1 MSAIII
7 SALLL
12 FVVLMCVRVPI
23 AFSMIGASALY
34 LLLKS
39 IPLGVTANTITF
51 TIANSYVL
59 LAVPLFMFAG
69 SIMNVAGVTDKIF
82 AFALVLVGRMPGSLG
97 HVNVICSL
105 IFSGTSGSAL
115 ADIGGLGVMEIDAM
129 TKVGYRKDFAA
140 AVTVASATIGPI
152 FPPSIPLVVLSA
164 TVELSAVELL
174 LAGILPGIVLAIVLM
189 ITVAV
194 LAQIRDF
201 PRSEKRA
208 TFGEIWISFIK
219 ALPALL
225 APVILIGGMV
235 SGIFS
240 PTESAAVVVG
250 YALFLGFV
258 VYRKLTLMLVMEQLI
273 KTSYAT
279 ATILFMVAAA
289 TLFSWVLTVE
299 RIPDMLGMY
308 LLSVTQNPWILM
320 VFMNIVLLIVG
331 CFMTNAP
338 AILIFAPIFMPIMVK
353 VGFDP
358 IHVGLVFVFNLM
370 IGLITPPV
378 GLSLYLVS
386 IVTKEKV
393 GAVLR
398 QIIPFLIALF
408 VALILL
414 TFIPEITLFVPK
426 LLMRR

>member
-1 MSAIII
+1 MNVIIT
-7 SALLL
+7 SALVL
-12 FVVLMCVRVPI
+12 FVVLMCIRVPI
-23 AFSMIGASALY
+23 AFSMIGASSLY

-39 IPLGVTANTITF
+39 IPLSVTAQTITF
-51 TIANSYVL
+51 TLANSYVL

-69 SIMNVAGVTDKIF
+69 SIMNVSGVTDKIF
-82 AFALVLVGRMPGSLG
+82 EFALALVGRMPGSLG

-115 ADIGGLGVMEIDAM
+115 ADIGGLGVMQIDAM
-129 TKVGYRKDFAA
+129 TKAGYKRDFSAA
-140 AVTVASATIGPI
+140 ITVASATIGPI
-152 FPPSIPLVVLSA
+152 FPPSIPLVVLAS

-174 LAGILPGIVLAIVLM
+174 VGGIMPGLVLAIVLM
-189 ITVAV
+189 ITVAI
-194 LAQIRDF
+194 LAKTHDF
-201 PRSEKRA
+201 PRTEKRA
-208 TFGEIWISFIK
+208 TFAGIWTSFIRS
-219 ALPALL
+219 LPAIL
-225 APVILIGGMV
+225 APFLLIGGMV
-235 SGIFS
+235 SGLFS

-250 YALFLGFV
+250 YSLCLGFV
-258 VYRKLTLMLVMEQLI
+258 VYRKLALKILMEQLI
-273 KTSYAT
+273 NTSYAT

-299 RIPDMLGMY
+299 RIPDMLATY
-308 LLSVTQNPWILM
+308 LLGVTQNPWLLI

-331 CFMTNAP
+331 CFMCNAP

-386 IVTKEKV
+386 IVGKV
-393 GAVLR
+393 KMGAVLK
-398 QIIPFLIALF
+398 QLVPFLIALF
-408 VALILL
+408 VALILF
-414 TFIPEITLFVPK
+414 TFIPEITLFGTK
-426 LLMRR
+426 LIR